1 VPNLASVDW
10 MIVLIY
16 LFFVFGVG
24 FSLKPYIASTQDFL
38 LAGRSMP
45 AWLCGFAFLS
55 LTVSSPLVIAV
66 SAAGAQYGLASAQFY
81 LLGAIPPLLFLALFM
96 APLFYASKARSV
108 PEFLGLRFDAKTRT
122 LNACLFALVALFG
135 AGLSLYAMAWLMQAL
150 HIFDVLLHVESLGQ
164 TWILLIA
171 IAIPAAVVLVYL
183 LLGGLTAAL
192 YTQVMQFFVL
202 IAALFPAVLL
212 GLKQIGG
219 WRGLM
224 AQVPVSTYLQQFA
237 GARGASAPSIA
248 LALALGIAFSAAFW
262 CTDFR
267 VLQTIF
273 AAKDAAAA
281 RKAPLV
287 AAAGAVLTPLLL
299 ILPGVVAIALPTPH
313 NSEVVHNENG
323 NIYHDITV
331 VPEAVQAG
339 RGLIPAQTN
348 ASIDPM
354 AGKPLL
360 DANGKPLLDFAI
372 ALPIAV
378 THFLPTG
385 LLGLGLTALLACL
398 MSGVAA
404 GIAAFNTVFTSDL
417 YQGVLHKGASDHQA
431 LVVARWACVGGMVLA
446 LGVAGAAIR
455 FPHLLEVL
463 ALAFAVLNAPQLATL
478 LLGMFWKRATAHGA
492 FAGLVAGVAAAVFH
506 YALTLPAGAHPG
518 FDGGWIAIVH
528 RYPSSFAQDA
538 WTAIFAF
545 TASLVVTVA
554 VSLVTRARPAAE
566 LTGLVHSLTA
576 PLPRH
581 SVWWKRPE
589 TAAAA
594 ILIAAIVVVAVFH

>member
-1 VPNLASVDW
+1 MPNLASIDW

-24 FSLKPYIASTQDFL
+24 FSLKPYIVSSQDFL

-66 SAAGAQYGLASAQFY
+66 SAAGAQFGLASAQFY
-81 LLGAIPPLLFLALFM
+81 LLGAIPPILFLALFM
-96 APLFYASKARSV
+96 APLFYASKTRSV

-122 LNACLFALVALFG
+122 LNACVFALVDLFG
-135 AGLSLYAMAWLMQAL
+135 AGLSLFALAWLMRAL
-150 HIFDVLLHVESLGQ
+150 RVFDVLLHVQSLGQ
-164 TWILLIA
+164 TWILVIA
-171 IAIPAAVVLVYL
+171 MAVPAAVVLVYL

-202 IAALFPAVLL
+202 VAALFPAVLL
-212 GLKQIGG
+212 GLQRIGG

-224 AQVPVSTYLQQFA
+224 AQVPASTYLQQWT

-248 LALALGIAFSAAFW
+248 LALGLGIAFSAAFW

-273 AAKDAAAA
+273 AAKNAAAA
-281 RKAPLV
+281 RKAPLI
-287 AAAGAVLTPLLL
+287 AAAGAVLMPLLL
-299 ILPGVVAIALPTPH
+299 ILPGVIATGLPTPH
-313 NSEVVHNENG
+313 SSEVVHNDNG
-323 NIYHDITV
+323 AIFHDITV
-331 VPEAVQAG
+331 VPEAQQAG
-339 RGLIPAQTN
+339 RGLIPARTD
-348 ASIDPM
+348 SITDPM

-360 DANGKPLLDFAI
+360 DTDGKPLLDFDLAM
-372 ALPIAV
+372 PMAV
-378 THFLPTG
+378 TRILPTG

-404 GIAAFNTVFTSDL
+404 GVSAFNTVFTCDL
-417 YQGVLHKGASDHQA
+417 YQGALHQGAGDRQA
-431 LVVARWACVGGMVLA
+431 LLVARWACGCGTLLA
-446 LGVAGAAIR
+446 FAVAAVAIR
-455 FPHLLEVL
+455 FPHLLEAL

-478 LLGMFWKRATAHGA
+478 LLGMFWKRATGHGA
-492 FAGLVAGVAAAVFH
+492 FAGLLAGIAAAVFH
-506 YALTLPAGAHPG
+506 YALTLPAGAQPG
-518 FDGGWIAIVH
+518 FDGGWLAVLH
-528 RYPSSFAQDA
+528 RDPTPFAHDA
-538 WTAIFAF
+538 WTAICAFA
-545 TASLVVTVA
+545 ASLVVTVA
-554 VSLVTRARPAAE
+554 VSLFTRPRPAAE
-566 LTGLVHSLTA
+566 LVNLVHSLTA
-576 PLPRH
+576 PLPRQ

-594 ILIAAIVVVAVFH
+594 ILVAAIVVVAIFH